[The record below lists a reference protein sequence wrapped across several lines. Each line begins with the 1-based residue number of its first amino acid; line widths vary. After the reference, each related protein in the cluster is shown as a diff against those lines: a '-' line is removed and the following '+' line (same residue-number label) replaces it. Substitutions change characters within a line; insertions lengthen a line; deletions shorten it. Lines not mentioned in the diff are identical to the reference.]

1 MHLPKGQLHSTKRW
15 FALPLVARGQSQS
28 GWVLFLILFV
38 WQHPHFY
45 AIAWMFKDD
54 YARGGF
60 KMLPVVDP
68 DGRSSFRQSWAAAL
82 ILIPVSLCPTFLKLT
97 GWLNGE
103 QTTED
108 LKGKIVVVDF
118 WATWCGPCIASIPHN
133 NELYAK
139 YKDKG
144 VVLIGACGSANGQ
157 ETMEEVAKN
166 KGIKYPV
173 GKDSS
178 LESAP
183 AWRVMWWP
191 TYGVVDR
198 KGVLRALGL
207 KPNAVDKAVEKLLAE

>member
-1 MHLPKGQLHSTKRW
+1 MTNRYQ
-15 FALPLVARGQSQS
+15 RGLF
-28 GWVLFLILFV
+28 GWVV
-38 WQHPHFY
+38 VAA
-45 AIAWMFKDD
+45 AIGAMAGASARAGDDFPRDWFFGKDD
-54 YARGGF
+54 QRAKQDELVG
-60 KMLPVVDP
+60 KPMPM
-68 DGRSSFRQSWAAAL
+68 
-82 ILIPVSLCPTFLKLT
+82 LKLT

-139 YKDKG
+139 YKEKG
-144 VVLIGACGSANGQ
+144 VVVIGACGSANGQ
-157 ETMEEVAKN
+157 ETMEDVAKN

-207 KPNAVDKAVEKLLAE
+207 KPNAVDKVVEKLLAE